1 MIGKKFYWDGQNIM
15 HQTDDFRI
23 ALSDVQ
29 WRKLKVTDDKQDIIW
44 YHGTLTW
51 PTFARWRSIILEWLI
66 IAPTRAQTSMGMDWL
81 DIMFALQWVPST
93 VEEKEFKIIDEQD
106 RERSIKCKIDQPV
119 DYEIEEDNDHN
130 DGALRRWRVTLF
142 AQDPKFYSLIASV
155 FEGIEGNYWG
165 FQFPNAMSS
174 QRNMT
179 YNEIN
184 CITTSNADEPV
195 KISINVLTPIFTPL
209 TIYNVTANK
218 WFMLNIDAVEW
229 DIIIID
235 AKNQTATKNWVNILW
250 TRIPG
255 SQRPTVKGMT
265 KYVIYDVSGWLYTT
279 DFQVTVSFNN
289 SLL

>member
-1 MIGKKFYWDGQNIM
+1 MIGKKFYWDGQSIM
-15 HQTDDFRI
+15 HQTDNFRI

-29 WRKLKVTDDKQDIIW
+29 WRKLKVSDDKQDIVG

-51 PTFARWRSIILEWLI
+51 PTFARWRSIIVEGLI
-66 IAPTRAQTSMGMDWL
+66 IAPTRAQTSMAMDWL
-81 DIMFALQWVPST
+81 DILFALQGVPST

-106 RERSIKCKIDQPV
+106 RERSIKCKVDVPV

-155 FEGIEGNYWG
+155 FEGVEGNYWG
-165 FQFPNAMSS
+165 FQLPNSMGN

-184 CITTSNADEPV
+184 CMTTSNADEPV
-195 KISINVLTPIFTPL
+195 KISINVLNPISKPL
-209 TIYNVTANK
+209 TIHNVTANK
-218 WFMLNIDAVEW
+218 WFMLDIDAQIW
-229 DIIIID
+229 DVIVID
-235 AKNQTATKNWVNILW
+235 AKNQTATKNGINILW

-265 KYVIYDVSGWLYTT
+265 KYVMYDVGWGIYDTNFEVSI
-279 DFQVTVSFNN
+279 SFNN

>member
-1 MIGKKFYWDGQNIM
+1 MIGKNFYWDGQSIM
-15 HQTDDFRI
+15 HQTADFRI

-29 WRKLKVTDDKQDIIW
+29 WRKLKVSDDKQDIIG
-44 YHGTLTW
+44 YHGTLTG
-51 PTFARWRSIILEWLI
+51 PTFARGRSIVLEGLI
-66 IAPTRAQTSMGMDWL
+66 IATTRAQTSMGMDRL
-81 DIMFALQWVPST
+81 DIMFALQGIPST

-106 RERSIKCKIDQPV
+106 RERSIKCKVDLPV
-119 DYEIEEDNDHN
+119 DYEIEDDNDHN

-155 FEGIEGNYWG
+155 FEGIEGNYGG
-165 FQFPNAMSS
+165 FQFPTAMSS
-174 QRNMT
+174 QRNMS

-195 KISINVLTPIFTPL
+195 KISINVVTSIFTPL

-218 WFMLNIDAVEW
+218 WFMLNIDAVEG
-229 DIIIID
+229 DVIIID
-235 AKNQTATKNWVNILW
+235 AKNQTATKNGINILG
-250 TRIPG
+250 TRVPG

-265 KYVIYDVSGWLYTT
+265 KYVIYDVSGGIYNT

>member
-1 MIGKKFYWDGQNIM
+1 MIGKNFYWDGQSIM
-15 HQTDDFRI
+15 HQTADFRI

-29 WRKLKVTDDKQDIIW
+29 WRKLKVSDDKQDIIW

-51 PTFARWRSIILEWLI
+51 PTFARWRSIVLEGLI
-66 IAPTRAQTSMGMDWL
+66 IATTRAQTSMGMDRL
-81 DIMFALQWVPST
+81 DIMFALQWIPST

-106 RERSIKCKIDQPV
+106 RERSIKCKVDLPV
-119 DYEIEEDNDHN
+119 DYEIEDDNDHN

-165 FQFPNAMSS
+165 FQFPTAMSS
-174 QRNMT
+174 QRNMS

-195 KISINVLTPIFTPL
+195 KISINVVTSIFTPL

-229 DIIIID
+229 DVIIID
-235 AKNQTATKNWVNILW
+235 AKNQTATKNWINILW
-250 TRIPG
+250 TRVPW

-265 KYVIYDVSGWLYTT
+265 KYVIYDVSWGIYNT

>member
-1 MIGKKFYWDGQNIM
+1 MIGKKFYWDGQSIM
-15 HQTDDFRI
+15 HQTDNFRI

-29 WRKLKVTDDKQDIIW
+29 WRKLKVSDDKQDIIW

-51 PTFARWRSIILEWLI
+51 PTFARWRSIIVEGLI
-66 IAPTRAQTSMGMDWL
+66 IAPTRAQTSMAMDWL
-81 DIMFALQWVPST
+81 DILFALQGVPST

-106 RERSIKCKIDQPV
+106 RERSIKCKVDVPV

-155 FEGIEGNYWG
+155 FEGVEGNYGG
-165 FQFPNAMSS
+165 FQLPNSMGN

-184 CITTSNADEPV
+184 CMTTSNADEPV
-195 KISINVLTPIFTPL
+195 KISINALNPISKPL
-209 TIYNVTANK
+209 TIHNVTANK
-218 WFMLNIDAVEW
+218 WFMLDIDAQIW
-229 DIIIID
+229 DVIVID
-235 AKNQTATKNWVNILW
+235 AKNQTATKNGINILW

-265 KYVIYDVSGWLYTT
+265 KYVMYDVGGGIYDTNFEVSI
-279 DFQVTVSFNN
+279 SFNN